1 MDVRYKDCKQ
11 GIIFLDFDGVLNSE
25 CFQIITHHLRDCS
38 ATVNKLSALG
48 CQTQRAE
55 LLD

>member
-11 GIIFLDFDGVLNSE
+11 GIIFLDFEGVLNTE